1 MENKEKN
8 IFQKSKATRF
18 AFQKTIHLFIRE
30 MLRYYDIYLLL
41 GVLCT
46 KTLYLYLANEKLS
59 VPNFIVGIIAAFE
72 FFLIFARV
80 GMEYQR
86 KKNMQN
92 IYAEMLSVQFYI
104 RISFVIIMVICGF
117 WVEFSM
123 LQLGQIIFSVG
134 CFVASNQ
141 LLKAAAVTI
150 HSKDVEFVEKLSG
163 YKRAIEIYE
172 PKALANAAQSE
183 IIAEAKVQKYDF
195 AGKSWSESQLKK
207 KFQNLL
213 FNHSEASKEKNKRK
227 MEKILSQMLDLKI
240 LAKRENLEIYKYM
253 SEKLNEFDEM

>member
-1 MENKEKN
+1 MENQEKN
-8 IFQKSKATRF
+8 IFQKSKKTRF
-18 AFQKTIHLFIRE
+18 AIQKTIHLFIRE

-41 GVLCT
+41 GVFCT
-46 KTLYLYLANEKLS
+46 KSLYLFISSEKLG
-59 VPNFIVGIIAAFE
+59 VPNLIIGIIAAFE

-86 KKNMQN
+86 KKQMQN
-92 IYAEMLSVQFYI
+92 IYKEMLQVQFYI
-104 RISFVIIMVICGF
+104 RISFVIIMVICGL
-117 WVEFSM
+117 WAEFSI
-123 LQLGQIIFSVG
+123 LQLGQIIFSIG

-150 HSKDVEFVEKLSG
+150 HSKDVEFVEKLTG
-163 YKRAIEIYE
+163 YKRAIEIYQ
-172 PKALANAAQSE
+172 PKTLEHAQQPK
-183 IIAEAKVQKYDF
+183 IIAEEEGKKYDF

-213 FNHSEASKEKNKRK
+213 FNHSEALKEKNKSK

-240 LAKRENLEIYKYM
+240 LAKRENLEIYKYI
-253 SEKLNEFDEM
+253 SEKLNELDEM